1 MKLYTRL
8 AESPKGRRFAARR
21 RSSIHRQVNLAAF
34 GSLPNN
40 PNSYNV
46 KHLNRGPSF
55 PATVD
60 DAAGGGTDLI
70 DDAQIR
76 ALISPNAFQEE
87 SSQYLSL
94 RTTEKLTVNL
104 LQCLTHTGIQVLQD
118 HIRTQVLDSYLKTEK
133 KLKFR
138 NKGLLYLL
146 SLFEK
151 DVNKLL
157 QFSRHKQAVQK
168 AESTRLKYQAVARE
182 RTQDDGDSK
191 TGEAHAERASIAK
204 TDGEGRP
211 VGNELPNLLQMQGA
225 KSIDRIRSGS
235 PSKASANKVGKHQTI
250 PAALRRQR
258 SPSPRLGYLPSM
270 AKGTRLQATKSATR
284 AAGGSSPSKDALQI
298 KRQAE
303 LERAVSKQ
311 TAKAIHPAPE
321 FARVRKPRAFIPP
334 QIEPESKIFLYEVNE
349 DAEFEQMKYL
359 FWVKDKLRLFK
370 AMFRQY
376 AAGSVGKA
384 KVSANTFESKQK
396 QGGSMNLTA
405 LHTFLADFKISKF
418 EFARRDEI
426 K

>member
-133 KLKFR
+133 KQIGR
-138 NKGLLYLL
+138 A
-146 SLFEK
+146 SC
-151 DVNKLL
+151 
-157 QFSRHKQAVQK
+157 
-168 AESTRLKYQAVARE
+168 RE
-182 RTQDDGDSK
+182 R
-191 TGEAHAERASIAK
+191 
-204 TDGEGRP
+204 
-211 VGNELPNLLQMQGA
+211 V
-225 KSIDRIRSGS
+225 
-235 PSKASANKVGKHQTI
+235 
-250 PAALRRQR
+250 
-258 SPSPRLGYLPSM
+258 
-270 AKGTRLQATKSATR
+270 
-284 AAGGSSPSKDALQI
+284 
-298 KRQAE
+298 
-303 LERAVSKQ
+303 
-311 TAKAIHPAPE
+311 
-321 FARVRKPRAFIPP
+321 
-334 QIEPESKIFLYEVNE
+334 
-349 DAEFEQMKYL
+349 
-359 FWVKDKLRLFK
+359 
-370 AMFRQY
+370 
-376 AAGSVGKA
+376 
-384 KVSANTFESKQK
+384 
-396 QGGSMNLTA
+396 
-405 LHTFLADFKISKF
+405 
-418 EFARRDEI
+418 
-426 K
+426 